1 MPLCS
6 NQHIRHNPALQH
18 SSNNRFEY
26 FVPKLCPPAKAC
38 GIGLVKW
45 VVAHVAVAVV
55 ALQVAGVL
63 YVGVCAQETADERV
77 VEAAVHVDDAHVLQM
92 LVRGLQDLLHGG

>member
-1 MPLCS
+1 
-6 NQHIRHNPALQH
+6 
-18 SSNNRFEY
+18 
-26 FVPKLCPPAKAC
+26 
-38 GIGLVKW
+38 
-45 VVAHVAVAVV
+45 
-55 ALQVAGVL
+55 L